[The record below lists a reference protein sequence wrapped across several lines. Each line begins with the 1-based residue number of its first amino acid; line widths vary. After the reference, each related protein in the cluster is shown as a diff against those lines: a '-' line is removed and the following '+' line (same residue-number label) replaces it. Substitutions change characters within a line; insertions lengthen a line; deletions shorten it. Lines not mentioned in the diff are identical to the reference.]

1 MRELVVYGIAPSV
14 ILNIVLLLIIAI
26 GERKQGR
33 LEGKLEMYEQII
45 AEGKT
50 LAFKSKGGALE

>member
-1 MRELVVYGIAPSV
+1 MRELIVYGIAPLV
-14 ILNIVLLLIIAI
+14 VLNIILLVIIAI

-50 LAFKSKGGALE
+50 LAFKQRGGADA